1 MQGFYLFRRYLATP
15 GVDFWYANSCNEQSG
30 VLWSKSKG
38 LPVAHSDEEY
48 LFVYRPGPVL
58 MELAMRRGVP
68 ARWAAPVRWAGS
80 TAGVVVRP
88 RRPRT
93 TFRVEPC
100 IDWERLADLSER
112 CRDPKELTCD
122 RSAAYLR
129 WRYAR
134 AETPAGQI
142 RKPDVYRFEGGGAEG
157 WFALGH
163 ARRGQEEQIR
173 SVALLDAVWPRDKA
187 TFAEVL
193 AAVIA
198 TGAAE
203 ADVLSLRPRPGFALS
218 DGLLGLRKR
227 MLPSPEAY
235 VIASASQ
242 VQELTSAADFATADR
257 I

>member
-1 MQGFYLFRRYLATP
+1 M
-15 GVDFWYANSCNEQSG
+15 
-30 VLWSKSKG
+30 
-38 LPVAHSDEEY
+38 
-48 LFVYRPGPVL
+48 
-58 MELAMRRGVP
+58 
-68 ARWAAPVRWAGS
+68 
-80 TAGVVVRP
+80 
-88 RRPRT
+88 
-93 TFRVEPC
+93 
-100 IDWERLADLSER
+100 
-112 CRDPKELTCD
+112 
-122 RSAAYLR
+122 
-129 WRYAR
+129 
-134 AETPAGQI
+134 
-142 RKPDVYRFEGGGAEG
+142 
-157 WFALGH
+157 
-163 ARRGQEEQIR
+163 
-173 SVALLDAVWPRDKA
+173 ALLDAVWPRDKA